1 LSSYFNREIAAAAV
15 VIVVGLIFYL
25 FFLSGLNRKEILP
38 IHIVDLEESSR
49 GDLRIPNTSKVLY
62 PIFPTRY
69 N

>member
-25 FFLSGLNRKEILP
+25 LFLSGLNRKEILP
-38 IHIVDLEESSR
+38 IHIVDLENSR